1 MTHEQIKACFRN
13 GDSTWEILAAL
24 VNDGWEY
31 PDAEERMRVALRL
44 DNEQVKEMRDAYDN
58 NC

>member
-1 MTHEQIKACFRN
+1 MTHEQIKECFRN
-13 GDSTWEILAAL
+13 GDSDWEILAAL

-44 DNEQVKEMRDAYDN
+44 DNEQVAQMRDAYDN
-58 NC
+58 NI